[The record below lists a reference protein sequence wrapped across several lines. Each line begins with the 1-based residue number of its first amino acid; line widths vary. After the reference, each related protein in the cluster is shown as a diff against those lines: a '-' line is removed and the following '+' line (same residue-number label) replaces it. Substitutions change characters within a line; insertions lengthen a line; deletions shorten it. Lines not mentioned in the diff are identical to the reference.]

1 MIKWILENK
10 ETFRQTVMDVFK
22 NIEDATEAVSEAVS
36 AILDLI
42 EDPAREYDP
51 EIKVSR
57 GVISDFEKLGELRKR
72 IEKLQSIIPYESESN
87 EE

>member
-1 MIKWILENK
+1 MIRWILENK

-57 GVISDFEKLGELRKR
+57 GVISDFEKLSELRER
-72 IEKLQSIIPYESESN
+72 IEKLRNIIPYEADESTQ
-87 EE
+87 